1 MALVSWL
8 CSPPTAD
15 LQNVLRKRTFLVT
28 KTTHADILSHKELS
42 QFDIWAK
49 LWGSILGNILVHF
62 EQRRLSS
69 SYDDEQFHNWFF
81 YPFPPAFFSLTQV
94 LLQQKYFCWSKYLS
108 MLGKVILWK
117 LLLHSEGEREAWQQP
132 IFFLMRGYS
141 WLKLS
146 VYQCSEMVC
155 VTTASDVKGVS
166 TWKYNPCART
176 QCLTFQAA
184 NSWKMLCKH
193 FNKTILI
200 PGYYYCSHLRF
211 YAIHLSWVSWKQ
223 WAHVYVFVD
232 RQWEAPTLL
241 AVLPFEVLLQDDIWI
256 ENPVF
261 FLQRNLSFLK
271 QVSPRVGEILV
282 KLF

>member
-1 MALVSWL
+1 M
-8 CSPPTAD
+8 
-15 LQNVLRKRTFLVT
+15 
-28 KTTHADILSHKELS
+28 S
-42 QFDIWAK
+42 QI
-49 LWGSILGNILVHF
+49 V
-62 EQRRLSS
+62 RL
-69 SYDDEQFHNWFF
+69 H
-81 YPFPPAFFSLTQV
+81 
-94 LLQQKYFCWSKYLS
+94 
-108 MLGKVILWK
+108 LGKHPSSFRAKKTVFILWWWTIPQLVFLSISTCLFLSYAGPSAVEIFLLKQIFINIGEDYSLK
-117 LLLHSEGEREAWQQP
+117 LLLHSEGERKAWQQP

-241 AVLPFEVLLQDDIWI
+241 ALLPFEVLLQGDIWI

-271 QVSPRVGEILV
+271 QVSTRVGEILV